1 MRFVR
6 TLALTAVAVLL
17 PSLHSGCSSTGY
29 LSETVHNPKRPVRNV
44 IFVVGD
50 GMGLSQITAGN
61 YANNNKSV
69 FERFPIVG
77 VQKTHSADDLI
88 TDSAA
93 GATAFSTGEK
103 TYNGAI
109 AVDQNKNPLQTLFE
123 EAEAQGYETGL
134 AVTSTITHATPA
146 CFYAHDDDRNHYEA
160 IAEDLALSQVDVAI
174 GYGLDQFNARQ
185 DGRDLVRVMTERGI
199 RVHTKLDDLRIQKKT
214 RQMVLLPGVEP
225 PRAKQRPFDYLRTAS
240 MKAIEQLEA
249 NKAPFFLVVEG
260 SQIDWGGHANDSDW
274 IVDEMLDFDRTL
286 NAILDW
292 AEQDGETLVVVT
304 ADHETGGY
312 AINKGILD
320 EFAFETAFTTK
331 KHTATMVP
339 VFAYGP
345 SSELFAGMYENTA
358 IHAKMRQAMG
368 WE

>member
-1 MRFVR
+1 MRLMR
-6 TLALTAVAVLL
+6 TLALCLLAVLT
-17 PSLHSGCSSTGY
+17 PALHSGCGSTGL

-61 YANNNKSV
+61 YANNNQSV

-77 VQKTHSADDLI
+77 IQKTHSADDLI

-109 AVDQNKNPLQTLFE
+109 AVDINKSPLQTLFE
-123 EAEAQGYETGL
+123 EGEALGYETGL

-146 CFYAHDDDRNHYEA
+146 CFYAHDESRNNYQA

-174 GYGLDQFNARQ
+174 GYGLDQFNARE
-185 DGRDLVRVMTERGI
+185 DGRDLVLVMAERGI
-199 RVHTKLDDLRIQKKT
+199 KVHTKLDDLMVQKKT
-214 RQMVLLPGVEP
+214 RQMVLLPGVDP
-225 PRAKQRPFDYLRTAS
+225 PKAEGRPYDYLRTAS

-249 NKAPFFLVVEG
+249 NKAPFLLVVEG

-292 AEQDGETLVVVT
+292 AAEDGETLVVVT

-345 SSELFAGMYENTA
+345 SAELFSGMYDNTA
-358 IHAKMRQAMG
+358 IHAKMRQALG